1 MPLATLSL
9 LPSFVGFLGSVA
21 ARLVAWHRVPRSR
34 LALVALAFGSFA
46 LFLSLAYGA
55 LFWSEWGRA
64 RIRDRINRAVSAKMQ
79 GQLQIERIEQI
90 DLPRV
95 DARGVRIVAP
105 DGVAAIDVGRAEIE
119 FDLAAFLTGDFAWRR
134 ADIRDGIV
142 RVSEDARGRVNMEET
157 FKSRAPSSPE
167 AEETEEGG
175 EMNMRTMVT
184 SNMRLMIGGGSLPTL
199 RLVDIHGIMRIQV
212 APDGTTQIRF
222 DEYRGHFVQGLPN
235 GKLAFRDVK
244 GHVQTGH
251 KRLLRFEGKGRFE
264 GERVAFALD
273 IFTEPKN
280 RVLIDA
286 YFPELSKDALSTLG
300 VAAWSQV
307 SAGALDMR
315 VRHGK

>member
-1 MPLATLSL
+1 
-9 LPSFVGFLGSVA
+9 V
-21 ARLVAWHRVPRSR
+21 
-34 LALVALAFGSFA
+34 
-46 LFLSLAYGA
+46 LSLAYCG

-64 RIRDRINRAVSAKMQ
+64 CIRDRINRGVSSQMQ
-79 GQLQIERIEQI
+79 GELQIERIETI

-105 DGVAAIDVGRAEIE
+105 DGVAAIDVERAEIE
-119 FDLAAFLTGDFAWRR
+119 LDLVSFLLGDFAWKR
-134 ADIRDGIV
+134 AEIRDGIV

-157 FKSRAPSSPE
+157 FKARAPSSPD
-167 AEETEEGG
+167 AEETVEDG
-175 EMNMRTMVT
+175 EISMRTMVT

-212 APDGTTQIRF
+212 APDGTTDIRF
-222 DEYRGHFVQGLPN
+222 DEYRGHFVEGLPN
-235 GKLAFRDVK
+235 GQLAFRDVK

-264 GERVAFALD
+264 GEPVAFALD

-280 RVLIDA
+280 RVRIDA
-286 YFPELSKDALSTLG
+286 YFPELSEDSLSTLG
-300 VAAWSQV
+300 VAAWSKV
-307 SAGALDMR
+307 GDGALDMR